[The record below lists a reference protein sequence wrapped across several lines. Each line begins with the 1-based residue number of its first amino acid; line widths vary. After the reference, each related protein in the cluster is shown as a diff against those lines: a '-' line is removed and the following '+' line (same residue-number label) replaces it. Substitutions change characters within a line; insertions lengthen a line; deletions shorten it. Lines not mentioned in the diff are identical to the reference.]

1 MARRARSLSTVHGA
15 ALLALLFLAIGSPPA
30 VGETK
35 QLLRVRAAPWE
46 DRFRIVLDL
55 SAPSEYRSQVLSEPD
70 RIVIELPRTSALG
83 AALPKIDE
91 WMVTDLRAEELPD
104 GTARVE
110 IALARALTSEVF
122 VVPAADAKPF
132 RVVCDIFRPKEPE
145 RKVTGRW
152 LVVIDPGHG
161 GRDPGATAQQMRE
174 KGITLDVA
182 RRLANRLNQEPGV
195 VARLTRESDTR
206 VGLKRRVQR
215 AEEADA
221 DAFVS
226 VHVNGCRDRS
236 ARGAE
241 VFFLSLS
248 GASDAA
254 AREVE
259 ALENAAAEAGEDTV
273 LAAIA
278 GLPFG
283 ADLLQTDTLRR
294 SSLLAETILDALEQS
309 DLAASRG
316 VKQANFMVLRSVR
329 VPSALIEVGFLS
341 NPGDARRL
349 ASTEHRQALAETIA
363 RGLLEYR
370 ARYARQTPA
379 PE

>member
-1 MARRARSLSTVHGA
+1 MIRRPRSLSTAHGA
-15 ALLALLFLAIGSPPA
+15 SLLALLLLAAGSPPA
-30 VGETK
+30 MGETR

-46 DRFRIVLDL
+46 DRFRVVLDL
-55 SAPSEYRSQVLSEPD
+55 SAPSEYRSQVLTGPD
-70 RIVIELPRTSALG
+70 RIVIEMPRTSAQG
-83 AALPKIDE
+83 APLPKIDE
-91 WMVTDLRAEELPD
+91 WMVTGLQVEDLPD
-104 GTARVE
+104 STARVE
-110 IALARALTSEVF
+110 IALARALATEVF
-122 VVPAADAKPF
+122 VVPAADGKPF

-152 LVVIDPGHG
+152 LVMIDPGHG
-161 GRDPGATAQQMRE
+161 GRDPGATARQMRE

-182 RRLANRLNQEPGV
+182 RRLAKRLNREPGV

-215 AEEADA
+215 AEAADA

-241 VFFLSLS
+241 VFFLSVS

-294 SSLLAETILDALEQS
+294 SSLLAESILNALERS
-309 DLAASRG
+309 DLAAARG
-316 VKQANFMVLRSVR
+316 VKQANFLVLRSAR
-329 VPSALIEVGFLS
+329 MPSALVEVGFLS

-349 ASTEHRQALAETIA
+349 ASPTHRQALAETIA
-363 RGLLEYR
+363 KGLLEYR

-379 PE
+379 SK